1 MLWGFAVLPGCSTAP
16 AVVEPPPP
24 KVTVQHPEVRELV
37 DYDEY
42 NGWMAAKETVE
53 VRARVR
59 GHIMEIGFEDGQFVK
74 EGQMLFQLDPSSFE
88 AELAR
93 AQEQKKIYEAQ
104 LDREIK

>member
-1 MLWGFAVLPGCSTAP
+1 M
-16 AVVEPPPP
+16 
-24 KVTVQHPEVRELV
+24 QHPEVRELV

-59 GHIMEIGFEDGQFVK
+59 GHIMQIGFEDGQFVK
-74 EGQMLFQLDPSSFE
+74 AGQMLFQLDPSSYE

-93 AQEQKKIYEAQ
+93 AGTEED
-104 LDREIK
+104 L